1 MKYYPTLFLIIDVL
15 IVAVAVLLIVAYI
28 NVAERKTMAS
38 MQRRLYLNAVGWLGL
53 LQAYANALKF
63 N

>member
-38 MQRRLYLNAVGWLGL
+38 MQRRLYLNAVG
-53 LQAYANALKF
+53 
-63 N
+63 